1 MTAFMTSR
9 WTRGPIVWIVWS
21 ALFITFSSIPSYSYS
36 VLTHEAIIDTAWD
49 PSIVKM
55 LRQKF
60 PNATAEQLKE
70 AHAYAYG
77 GCIIQDMGYYPFGSH
92 LFTNLTHYVRSGAF
106 VVSLLRE
113 ASSIEEYAFALGAL
127 AHYAADNTG
136 HPVAIN
142 RSVPLL
148 YSKLR
153 EKYGDTVSYAENP
166 TAHVKT
172 EFGFDVL
179 QVARGRYTSD
189 AYRDFIGFKVSK
201 PLLERAFKDTYSMD
215 LKDVFLSLDLA
226 IGTYRKT
233 ASVIIPKTTR
243 IAWELKRKEIEEAQ
257 PGITSD
263 KFLFQLAPGKY
274 EQTWGREYK
283 KPGISSRLLSFVIRV
298 MPRIGPFKAT
308 AFKTP
313 TPETEKLFLESF
325 KATVDRYRELLAALE
340 KAQLKL
346 QDRNFDLGEPT
357 QPGMYKIADDAY
369 ATLIDHLAGHHFEGV
384 LPVVRDDIL
393 AFYSHADAPIST
405 KQHAHQWEKLLGQ
418 LEELRSAQGKAIP
431 TVRKN

>member
-1 MTAFMTSR
+1 MTSR
-9 WTRGPIVWIVWS
+9 WDCTPCLWIMCS
-21 ALFITFSSIPSYSYS
+21 LLLISLSSIPCYSYS
-36 VLTHEAIIDTAWD
+36 VLTHEAIIDTVWD
-49 PSIVKM
+49 ESIIKI
-55 LRQKF
+55 LRQRF
-60 PNATAEQLKE
+60 PEATAEQLKE

-113 ASSIEEYAFALGAL
+113 ASDIDEYAFALGAM

-153 EKYGDTVSYAENP
+153 EKYGDTISYADNP

-215 LKDVFLSLDLA
+215 LEDVFLSLDLA

-233 ASVIIPKTTR
+233 ASIIIPKTTQ

-257 PGITSD
+257 PGITGG

-274 EQTWGREYK
+274 EETWGREYK
-283 KPGISSRLLSFVIRV
+283 KPGISSRLLSFVLRV
-298 MPRIGPFKAT
+298 MPRIGPFRAT

-313 TPETEKLFLESF
+313 TPETEKLFLDSF
-325 KATVDRYRELLAALE
+325 TATVDRYRGLLATVETAE
-340 KAQLKL
+340 VQLPDK
-346 QDRNFDLGEPT
+346 NFDLGEPT
-357 QPGMYKIADDAY
+357 EPGMYKLADDAY
-369 ATLIDHLAGHHFEGV
+369 AALVDHLARHHFEET
-384 LPVVRDDIL
+384 LPVVRQDIL
-393 AFYSHADAPIST
+393 SFY
-405 KQHAHQWEKLLGQ
+405 
-418 LEELRSAQGKAIP
+418 
-431 TVRKN
+431 TVKYNEPRA

>member
-1 MTAFMTSR
+1 MTPR
-9 WTRGPIVWIVWS
+9 WACAPRLWILWS
-21 ALFITFSSIPSYSYS
+21 VLFITLGSIPCYSYS
-36 VLTHEAIIDTAWD
+36 VLTHEAIIDTVWD
-49 PSIVKM
+49 ESIVKI
-55 LRQKF
+55 LRQRF
-60 PNATAEQLKE
+60 PEVTDEQLKD

-106 VVSLLRE
+106 VLSLLRE
-113 ASSIEEYAFALGAL
+113 ASNVEEYAFALGAM

-142 RSVPLL
+142 PSVPLL

-153 EKYGDTVSYAENP
+153 QKYGNTISYGDNP
-166 TAHVKT
+166 TAHVRT

-201 PLLERAFKDTYSMD
+201 PLLERAFKSTYSID

-233 ASVIIPKTTR
+233 ASVIIPKASR
-243 IAWELKRKEIEEAQ
+243 IAWEIKRKEIEEAE
-257 PGITSD
+257 PGITTD

-274 EQTWGREYK
+274 EETWGREYK
-283 KPGISSRLLSFVIRV
+283 KPGISSRLLSFVLRV

-313 TPETEKLFLESF
+313 TPETEKLFLDSF
-325 KATVDRYRELLAALE
+325 TATVDRYRGLLATVETADLR
-340 KAQLKL
+340 LP
-346 QDRNFDLGEPT
+346 DRNFDLGKPT
-357 QPGMYKIADDAY
+357 EPGMYKLADDAY
-369 ATLIDHLAGHHFEGV
+369 ASLVDHLAQHHFEDV
-384 LPVVRDDIL
+384 LPVVREDIL
-393 AFYSHADAPIST
+393 AFYSHTDAPIST
-405 KQHAHQWEKLLGQ
+405 KQRARQWEKLLSQ
-418 LEELRSAQGKAIP
+418 LEELRNGSHVDAMPAK
-431 TVRKN
+431 RKN